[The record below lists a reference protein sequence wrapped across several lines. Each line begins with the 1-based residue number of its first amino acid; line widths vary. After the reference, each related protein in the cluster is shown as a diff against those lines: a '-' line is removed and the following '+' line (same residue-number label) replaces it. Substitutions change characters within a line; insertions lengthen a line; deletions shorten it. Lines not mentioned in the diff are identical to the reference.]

1 MRAAVLGFA
10 LLSLGQHLGHEAG
23 AMNGWKQ
30 SEPKAMGLALLYP
43 FLPGLGAVWAQ
54 WRVLSMT

>member
-1 MRAAVLGFA
+1 MLGFA